1 MFACAA
7 RSRLTFSICR
17 SIRASRLA
25 SFDKKHISFE
35 KSTSRMTD
43 SITILSVIAK
53 CLLMT
58 LCIAWTQAVRFLL
71 PACRRSHTFLW
82 IVLALMGLCCRLD
95 LAGVTSYVRVLGVR
109 PKAYRRFLYLFHIW
123 GNRSGKAHRLLGPP
137 LPHTDSAPARWL
149 PHGLPR
155 RLHKEPQRGQ
165 ANARRQDAAPEIGS
179 NSKPE
184 YIMGHS
190 FQAISLLF
198 QGSSGHVAAVLLT
211 SRIHEGLAL
220 SKRDS
225 RTLLDK
231 LAALLFSIA
240 SVLSRK
246 IQLAA
251 DAY

>member
-1 MFACAA
+1 
-7 RSRLTFSICR
+7 
-17 SIRASRLA
+17 
-25 SFDKKHISFE
+25 
-35 KSTSRMTD
+35 
-43 SITILSVIAK
+43 
-53 CLLMT
+53 
-58 LCIAWTQAVRFLL
+58 
-71 PACRRSHTFLW
+71 
-82 IVLALMGLCCRLD
+82 
-95 LAGVTSYVRVLGVR
+95 
-109 PKAYRRFLYLFHIW
+109 
-123 GNRSGKAHRLLGPP
+123 
-137 LPHTDSAPARWL
+137 
-149 PHGLPR
+149 
-155 RLHKEPQRGQ
+155 
-165 ANARRQDAAPEIGS
+165 
-179 NSKPE
+179 
-184 YIMGHS
+184 MGHS